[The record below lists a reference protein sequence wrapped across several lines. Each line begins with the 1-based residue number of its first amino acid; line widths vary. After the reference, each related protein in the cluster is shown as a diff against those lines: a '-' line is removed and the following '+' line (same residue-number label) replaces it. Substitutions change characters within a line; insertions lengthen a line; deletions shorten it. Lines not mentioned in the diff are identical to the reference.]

1 MHLLL
6 DSKEIKPVNPKGSQP
21 KYLLKVLILKL
32 KLQYPSHMMQRSES
46 LGKTLML
53 GKIEGRRRRGKQRMR
68 FVSPVSEVGWY
79 HQLNGHEFEQ
89 TLEESEGQGSL
100 SCRSPWGR
108 KVLGMT
114 EQLNDSI

>member
-1 MHLLL
+1 MTE
-6 DSKEIKPVNPKGSQP
+6 DK
-21 KYLLKVLILKL
+21 
-32 KLQYPSHMMQRSES
+32 M
-46 LGKTLML
+46 
-53 GKIEGRRRRGKQRMR
+53 
-68 FVSPVSEVGWY
+68 VGCH